1 MFAYVFL
8 VSYWEGGPY
17 ADSFLDV
24 SAAIGSNP
32 QTYQRVVDAAKRIGV
47 DSTRLAQLSRNM
59 AGISL
64 RARVTGRRMHK
75 VTTEEPITIEVLDS
89 LLRNKQFEGT
99 LKSFLK
105 ESEI

>member
-1 MFAYVFL
+1 VFAYVFL
-8 VSYWEGGPY
+8 VSYWEDGPY

-32 QTYQRVVDAAKRIGV
+32 QTYQLAVDAAKRIGV
-47 DSTRLAQLSRNM
+47 DSTRLAQLPRNM
-59 AGISL
+59 SGISL
-64 RARVTGRRMHK
+64 RARVTGRRLHK